1 MEGIGAELQQ
11 RQQELLHL
19 QRQQQELEQ
28 RKRQLEELNTRRM
41 ELIEGQREIRDR
53 LLRAVVILERA
64 ETQSRKEVEQMH
76 ETRQAF
82 SEQLSEI
89 NDINPSEWAATDIEG
104 ELSKALAKVDQAQ
117 AIYTQSRAKLDAL
130 RGRDLEPDSALGDET
145 RASASPSQDSFSD
158 NLLRG
163 LAFNLPLIAALL
175 LGLALFRLLK
185 YPSSLPKRL
194 IFFLFAAPHRLALVR
209 SGVSI

>member
-1 MEGIGAELQQ
+1 MNRIRSQPTDQQDLPLPSASAMEGIGAELQQ
-11 RQQELLHL
+11 RQQELIHL

-64 ETQSRKEVEQMH
+64 EGQGRKEVEQMH
-76 ETRQAF
+76 ETRQVF
-82 SEQLSEI
+82 SEQLSQI

-130 RGRDLEPDSALGDET
+130 RGRDLEPDTGSDDEQVANRST
-145 RASASPSQDSFSD
+145 PYADSFLE
-158 NLLRG
+158 NLQRG
-163 LAFNLPLIAALL
+163 LAFNLPLILAIL
-175 LGLALFRLLK
+175 LGVALFRILK
-185 YPSSLPKRL
+185 
-194 IFFLFAAPHRLALVR
+194 
-209 SGVSI
+209 

>member
-1 MEGIGAELQQ
+1 MNRIRSQPGDQQDLPLPSGNPMEGIGAELQQ
-11 RQQELLHL
+11 RQQELIHL

-64 ETQSRKEVEQMH
+64 EGQSRKEVEQMH
-76 ETRQAF
+76 ETRQVF

-89 NDINPSEWAATDIEG
+89 NAIDPGDWAATDIEG

-130 RGRDLEPDSALGDET
+130 RGRDLEPDSISDET
-145 RASASPSQDSFSD
+145 PNSETGGGDSFQD
-158 NLLRG
+158 HLLRG
-163 LAFNLPLIAALL
+163 LAFNLPLIVAIL
-175 LGLALFRLLK
+175 LGFIVFRLLK
-185 YPSSLPKRL
+185 
-194 IFFLFAAPHRLALVR
+194 
-209 SGVSI
+209 

>member
-11 RQQELLHL
+11 RQQELINL

-64 ETQSRKEVEQMH
+64 EGQGRKEVEQMY
-76 ETRQAF
+76 ETRQVF
-82 SEQLSEI
+82 SEQLSGI

-130 RGRDLEPDSALGDET
+130 RGRDLEPEANSVDGSGATFSA
-145 RASASPSQDSFSD
+145 APADSFLE
-158 NLLRG
+158 NLQRG
-163 LAFNLPLIAALL
+163 LAFNLPLI
-175 LGLALFRLLK
+175 LALFVGIALFRILK
-185 YPSSLPKRL
+185 
-194 IFFLFAAPHRLALVR
+194 
-209 SGVSI
+209 

>member
-1 MEGIGAELQQ
+1 MNRIRSQPEDQQDLPLPSSSPMEGIGAELQQ
-11 RQQELLHL
+11 RQQELINL

-64 ETQSRKEVEQMH
+64 EGQGRKEVEQMH
-76 ETRQAF
+76 ETRQVF

-130 RGRDLEPDSALGDET
+130 RGRDLEPETSIDEEGRT
-145 RASASPSQDSFSD
+145 HAHSSPVDSFST
-158 NLLRG
+158 NLQRG
-163 LAFNLPLIAALL
+163 LAFNLPLILAILTGLL
-175 LGLALFRLLK
+175 IFRLLK
-185 YPSSLPKRL
+185 
-194 IFFLFAAPHRLALVR
+194 
-209 SGVSI
+209 

>member
-1 MEGIGAELQQ
+1 MPDDQQDLPLPSGGAMEGIGAELHQ
-11 RQQELLHL
+11 RQQELIDL

-64 ETQSRKEVEQMH
+64 EGQGRKEVEQMH
-76 ETRQAF
+76 ETRQVF

-130 RGRDLEPDSALGDET
+130 RGRDLEPETGAGDESGT
-145 RASASPSQDSFSD
+145 AHASLPADSFLE
-158 NLLRG
+158 NLQRG
-163 LAFNLPLIAALL
+163 LAFNLPLILAIL
-175 LGLALFRLLK
+175 LGIALFRLLK
-185 YPSSLPKRL
+185 
-194 IFFLFAAPHRLALVR
+194 
-209 SGVSI
+209 

>member
-1 MEGIGAELQQ
+1 MSRSNSFPEDQQDLPLPSTTPIEGIGAELQQ
-11 RQQELLHL
+11 RQHELISL

-41 ELIEGQREIRDR
+41 ELVQGQREIRDS

-64 ETQSRKEVEQMH
+64 ESQSRKEVEQMH
-76 ETRQAF
+76 ETRQVF

-89 NDINPSEWAATDIEG
+89 NNIDPSEWSAAGIEQ

-130 RGRDLEPDSALGDET
+130 RGRDLEPTTEDGT
-145 RASASPSQDSFSD
+145 PSSVSTTPSSDSFVA
-158 NLLRG
+158 NFARG
-163 LAFNLPLIAALL
+163 LAFNLPLILSLLAALIL
-175 LGLALFRLLK
+175 YNILK
-185 YPSSLPKRL
+185 
-194 IFFLFAAPHRLALVR
+194 
-209 SGVSI
+209 

>member
-11 RQQELLHL
+11 RQQELIHL

-64 ETQSRKEVEQMH
+64 EAQSRKEVEQMH
-76 ETRQAF
+76 ETRQVF

-89 NDINPSEWAATDIEG
+89 TAINPSDWAATDIEG

-130 RGRDLEPDSALGDET
+130 RGRDLEPDSLSEDTSTSSGNSGGDT
-145 RASASPSQDSFSD
+145 FQDH
-158 NLLRG
+158 LVRG
-163 LAFNLPLIAALL
+163 LAFNLPLIVAIL
-175 LGLALFRLLK
+175 LGLAVFRLLK
-185 YPSSLPKRL
+185 
-194 IFFLFAAPHRLALVR
+194 
-209 SGVSI
+209 

>member
-11 RQQELLHL
+11 RQQELIHL

-64 ETQSRKEVEQMH
+64 EAQSRKEVEQMH
-76 ETRQAF
+76 ETRQVF

-89 NDINPSEWAATDIEG
+89 NAIDPGDWAATDIEG

-130 RGRDLEPDSALGDET
+130 RGRDLEPDSPTEDTSTSPGNSGGDT
-145 RASASPSQDSFSD
+145 FQDH
-158 NLLRG
+158 LVRG
-163 LAFNLPLIAALL
+163 LAFNLPLIVAIL
-175 LGLALFRLLK
+175 LGLAVFRLLK
-185 YPSSLPKRL
+185 
-194 IFFLFAAPHRLALVR
+194 
-209 SGVSI
+209 

>member
-1 MEGIGAELQQ
+1 MNRIRSQPEDQQDLPLPSGSAMEGIGAELHQ
-11 RQQELLHL
+11 RQQELINL

-64 ETQSRKEVEQMH
+64 EGQGRKEVEQMH
-76 ETRQAF
+76 ETRQVF

-89 NDINPSEWAATDIEG
+89 NAINPSEWAATDIEG

-130 RGRDLEPDSALGDET
+130 RGRDLEPEAGLDDGAGSALST
-145 RASASPSQDSFSD
+145 SPSESFLD
-158 NLLRG
+158 NLQRG
-163 LAFNLPLIAALL
+163 LAFNLPLILAIL
-175 LGLALFRLLK
+175 LGLVLFRILK
-185 YPSSLPKRL
+185 
-194 IFFLFAAPHRLALVR
+194 
-209 SGVSI
+209 

>member
-1 MEGIGAELQQ
+1 MNRIRSQPEDQQDLPLPSSSPMEGIGAELQQ
-11 RQQELLHL
+11 RQQELINL

-41 ELIEGQREIRDR
+41 ELLEGQREIRDR

-64 ETQSRKEVEQMH
+64 EGQGRKEVEQMH
-76 ETRQAF
+76 ETRQVF

-130 RGRDLEPDSALGDET
+130 RGRDLEPETSIDEEGRT
-145 RASASPSQDSFSD
+145 HANSSPVDSFSA
-158 NLLRG
+158 NLQRG
-163 LAFNLPLIAALL
+163 LAFNLPLILAILFGLL
-175 LGLALFRLLK
+175 IFRLLK
-185 YPSSLPKRL
+185 
-194 IFFLFAAPHRLALVR
+194 
-209 SGVSI
+209 

>member
-1 MEGIGAELQQ
+1 MNRIRSQPEDQQDLPLPSSSPMEGIGAELQQ
-11 RQQELLHL
+11 RQQELINL

-64 ETQSRKEVEQMH
+64 EGQGRKEVEQMH
-76 ETRQAF
+76 ETRQVF

-130 RGRDLEPDSALGDET
+130 RGRDLEPETSIDEEGHT
-145 RASASPSQDSFSD
+145 RANSSPVDSFSA
-158 NLLRG
+158 NLQRG
-163 LAFNLPLIAALL
+163 LAFNLPLILAILIGLL
-175 LGLALFRLLK
+175 IFRLLK
-185 YPSSLPKRL
+185 
-194 IFFLFAAPHRLALVR
+194 
-209 SGVSI
+209 

>member
-1 MEGIGAELQQ
+1 MNRIRSQPSDQQDLPLPSSGPMEGIGAELQQ

-64 ETQSRKEVEQMH
+64 ETQSRKEVEQMY
-76 ETRQAF
+76 ETRQVF
-82 SEQLSEI
+82 SEQLSTI
-89 NDINPSEWAATDIEG
+89 NDINPSEWAATDIDG

-130 RGRDLEPDSALGDET
+130 RGRDLEPDSSSEEEARST
-145 RASASPSQDSFSD
+145 ASQGTDSFVD
-158 NLLRG
+158 NLVRG
-163 LAFNLPLIAALL
+163 FAFNLPLIGAIL
-175 LGLALFRLLK
+175 LGLAVFRLLK
-185 YPSSLPKRL
+185 
-194 IFFLFAAPHRLALVR
+194 
-209 SGVSI
+209 

>member
-1 MEGIGAELQQ
+1 MNRIRSQRENQQDLPLPSENAMEGIGAELQQ
-11 RQQELLHL
+11 RQQELIHL

-28 RKRQLEELNTRRM
+28 RKRQLEELNARRM

-64 ETQSRKEVEQMH
+64 EGQGRKEVEQMY
-76 ETRQAF
+76 ETRQVF
-82 SEQLSEI
+82 SEQLSGI

-130 RGRDLEPDSALGDET
+130 RGRDLEPDPTSDGEQGANPN
-145 RASASPSQDSFSD
+145 ASPNDSFFD
-158 NLLRG
+158 NLQRG
-163 LAFNLPLIAALL
+163 LAFNLPLILAIL
-175 LGLALFRLLK
+175 LGVALFRILK
-185 YPSSLPKRL
+185 
-194 IFFLFAAPHRLALVR
+194 
-209 SGVSI
+209 